1 MEKGGDVSASRHEA
15 VRDGGDAKERLREL
29 NGTSDGS
36 ISSST
41 SDVEES
47 LEGKRRLVVEDDT
60 GSMTTRVDLD
70 AASALVS
77 TGQDSPRT
85 VDGNIDETLSTS
97 DAIDQRHSPENSIV
111 EVSDAVIVL
120 QPSPW
125 IGQL

>member
-47 LEGKRRLVVEDDT
+47 LEGKRRLVVEDDA
-60 GSMTTRVDLD
+60 GSMT
-70 AASALVS
+70 
-77 TGQDSPRT
+77 
-85 VDGNIDETLSTS
+85 
-97 DAIDQRHSPENSIV
+97 
-111 EVSDAVIVL
+111 
-120 QPSPW
+120 
-125 IGQL
+125 